1 MAWVSVVIV
10 LKMFYGERGISFYHT
25 QHRLWLYTL
34 SVDQNQ
40 AKEIVS
46 GIMIIAKYFTK
57 KHL

>member
-10 LKMFYGERGISFYHT
+10 LKMFYGERGISLYHT
-25 QHRLWLYTL
+25 QNRLWLYTL
-34 SVDQNQ
+34 NVDQNQ
-40 AKEIVS
+40 VKVIVS